1 MMPSCCF
8 WGCVHMYTAILE
20 NSFFSVLLKLFMC
33 GWGKW
38 RCFLAT
44 SKVCTI
50 ASCLAWSLLV
60 FSFSWRQWYFLR
72 NTCVRED
79 TVQHKINSLFKYSI
93 GMMNIITEFL
103 CKTQLYYFRYYWIFT
118 FLALVPQFSLICFS
132 STQIIIFWTVLWD
145 WRGWRGWKQQWWK
158 DSSPEWSGTAV
169 CGRLQR
175 LGNGRQSRSVRK
187 EGMSLGRHCI

>member
-132 STQIIIFWTVLWD
+132 STQIIIFWLL
-145 WRGWRGWKQQWWK
+145 GKAN
-158 DSSPEWSGTAV
+158 SPVRLERMEGLKTAV
-169 CGRLQR
+169 VEGQQSRMEWDGRLWETSETGKWKTEQI
-175 LGNGRQSRSVRK
+175 S
-187 EGMSLGRHCI
+187 